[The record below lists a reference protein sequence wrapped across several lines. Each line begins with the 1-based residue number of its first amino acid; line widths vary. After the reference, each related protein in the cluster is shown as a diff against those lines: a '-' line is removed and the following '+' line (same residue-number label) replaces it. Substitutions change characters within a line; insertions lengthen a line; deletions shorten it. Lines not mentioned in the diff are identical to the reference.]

1 MDSDAKLAASL
12 ALKDK
17 AFRDDRIKREAND
30 AKMAAAIAAGNEHP
44 QVEDGT

>member
-12 ALKDK
+12 AQKDQS
-17 AFRDDRIKREAND
+17 FRD
-30 AKMAAAIAAGNEHP
+30 AKIAAAMAAGNEHP